1 MPNTSLP
8 TSITPNVTTGI
19 SDDLEVAYAE
29 INRMSRDTGWRN
41 LGGLLANGW
50 TASDARIRRYDDRV
64 TVQLTGL
71 NSSSST
77 GATIVP
83 LGANESTDLS
93 ANFGPD
99 ISGGWRLPIFESS
112 LGRVQFYGN
121 NSSGL
126 NATFFEGTT
135 LGEAFTLQIT
145 WNTYRAW
152 PSFLPPE
159 AS

>member
-8 TSITPNVTTGI
+8 TVQVGTTGRI
-19 SDDLEVAYAE
+19 AQTNIVHEE

-41 LGGLLANGW
+41 IVGLLANGW
-50 TASDARIRRYDDRV
+50 SASDARIRRYDDRV

-71 NSSSST
+71 DSSSST

-83 LGANESTDLS
+83 IGADESTELS

-112 LGRVQFYGN
+112 SGRVQFYGS

-126 NATFFEGTT
+126 NAVFFEGTT
-135 LGEAFTLQIT
+135 LGTGFTLQVT

-152 PSFLPPE
+152 PTFLPP
-159 AS
+159 AV